1 MALGGTYDTGTISVS
16 ADGTI
21 ITGVVWANGHIAD
34 PWTGGELTNAGY
46 RIIKLSWLRYDPALP
61 RRNCARSSRRWRRR
75 PSSCGRGQE
84 PDPSL
89 GRRQPSEDGL
99 GRDQPAP

>member
-21 ITGVVWANGHIAD
+21 ITGVVWANGTIPAD

-46 RIIKLSWLRYDPALP
+46 RIIKLSWLRYYCAHPGEIVRAGGPGRPPAP
-61 RRNCARSSRRWRRR
+61 ISVISAGRSSSGL
-75 PSSCGRGQE
+75 PSIGSGE
-84 PDPSL
+84 P
-89 GRRQPSEDGL
+89 
-99 GRDQPAP
+99 

>member
-21 ITGVVWANGHIAD
+21 IAGVVWANGHIAD

-46 RIIKLSWLRYDPALP
+46 RIIKLSWLRYDPALTQAKLRAVMAALEVLGWP
-61 RRNCARSSRRWRRR
+61 PAPISVISAGRSSSGL
-75 PSSCGRGQE
+75 PSIGSGE
-84 PDPSL
+84 P
-89 GRRQPSEDGL
+89 
-99 GRDQPAP
+99 